1 MNHHTRGVP
10 RRRLMGA
17 VAGVAL
23 VAGLTAHPAL
33 AQEVSPAAD
42 KPDDAVVGLEEIVV
56 TAQRREENLQKVPIS
71 VAAVTA
77 ESLAAS
83 GVATTVALP
92 QVVPAVQLTRSGPSG
107 IFFVRGV
114 GNTSGGTG
122 EEGANAIYVDGVYL
136 PDLGQTV
143 FRFNNIARVEV
154 LKGPQ
159 GTLFGRNA
167 SGGLIN
173 VITLEP
179 GRDTVLR
186 GQVGYA
192 NYETFSGQL
201 YAAAPL
207 TDTLSADLA
216 LTGTDQHD
224 GWGRNLSTGEKVG
237 FGWNA
242 GVRSKLV
249 WRPSDTVK
257 YVLSGE
263 YGKSHDDF
271 SSLFRLADG
280 SVGTGGTVSAGG
292 YNTNTPYPQE
302 VRQRVYGVNLTSE
315 FDMDWA
321 TLTSITGFRGNETHS
336 ALDPDGAQLPLAR
349 YAIHSDTNSFQEE
362 VRLASA
368 ASEPLSWQAGL
379 FFLHNDANLVDQ
391 QQRGTAFGGVNA
403 GSDLSSR
410 MRTKSYAAFAE
421 MTYALTS
428 TTHVTGGLRYTRD
441 ERVLTA
447 SQTPVGLTPGTP
459 LYIGQT
465 LAPMTQSLNYGKF
478 TYRVAIRQDITD
490 SLNVY
495 ASYNRGFKSGLWALQ
510 SPTAPAVQPQF
521 IDAYEV
527 GLKSETFDRR
537 LRLNL
542 SAFHYDISDYQVR
555 AAVGPGAT
563 PTLLNAAS
571 VKVDGLDVAFEAAPA
586 ERLRIFGGFTL
597 LKSRFSDFPF
607 APYTYP
613 NPSAC
618 TTSGSPPGAVTGAP
632 TGGNRTCLGSAKG
645 NDTPLAPKFAANLGA
660 SYTVPVGAGDVRIS
674 GLYNYNDGYFFE
686 VDNRLRQAAYSLYN
700 ASIEYRPT
708 ASWGIELWGQ
718 NLTDETY
725 HIQKL
730 GSALGD
736 LAVPAPPRTYGVSLK
751 FDF

>member
-1 MNHHTRGVP
+1 MNHHAPGLS

-17 VAGVAL
+17 AATL
-23 VAGLTAHPAL
+23 AL
-33 AQEVSPAAD
+33 AGALATTSAHAQDKAQDKGGEPSVS
-42 KPDDAVVGLEEIVV
+42 LEEIVV

-71 VAAVTA
+71 VAAITA
-77 ESLAAS
+77 ESLASS

-92 QVVPAVQLTRSGPSG
+92 QVVPSVQLTRSGPSG

-143 FRFNNIARVEV
+143 FRFNNIERIEV

-173 VITLEP
+173 VITREP
-179 GRDTVLR
+179 GQETVIK

-192 NYETFSGQL
+192 NYQTYSGQL

-207 TDTLSADLA
+207 SDTLSADIALA
-216 LTGTDQHD
+216 ASDQHD
-224 GWGRNLSTGEKVG
+224 GWGRNLSTGKKVG

-249 WRPSDTVK
+249 WRPTDTAK
-257 YVLSGE
+257 IVLSGE

-271 SSLFRLADG
+271 ASLFRLAEG

-302 VRQRVYGVNLTSE
+302 VRQRIYGANLTAE
-315 FDMDWA
+315 FDLGWA
-321 TLTSITGFRGNETHS
+321 TLTSISGFRGNETRS

-349 YAIHSDTNSFQEE
+349 YAIHSDTASFQEE

-368 ASEPLSWQAGL
+368 ATDPLSWQVGM
-379 FFLHNDANLVDQ
+379 FFLRNKAALVRQ
-391 QQRGTAFGGVNA
+391 QQRGTAFGGVDA

-410 MRTKSYAAFAE
+410 MRTQSYAAFAE
-421 MTYALTS
+421 LTYAVTPS
-428 TTHVTGGLRYTRD
+428 THVTGGLRYTRD
-441 ERVLTA
+441 DRTLDA

-459 LYIGQT
+459 TYNGQN
-465 LAPMTQSLNYGKF
+465 LPPMTDDLTYGKF

-490 SLNVY
+490 AVNVY

-510 SPTAPAVQPQF
+510 SPAAAPVQPQF

-527 GLKSETFDRR
+527 GLKSEAFDRR

-542 SAFHYDISDYQVR
+542 AAFHYDISDYQVR
-555 AAVGPGAT
+555 AAVGLGAT

-571 VKVDGLDVAFEAAPA
+571 VNVDGLDTAFEAAPV

-597 LKSRFSDFPF
+597 LKSKFSDFPF

-613 NPSAC
+613 NPSVC
-618 TTSGSPPGAVTGAP
+618 TPTGSAPGAVTGAP

-645 NDTPLAPKFAANLGA
+645 NYTPLAPKFAANLGA
-660 SYTVPVGAGDVRIS
+660 SYTVPVGATGDVRIS
-674 GLYNYNDGYFFE
+674 GLYSYNDGYFFE
-686 VDNRLRQAAYSLYN
+686 VDNRLRQAAYGIYN

-708 ASWGIELWGQ
+708 KTWGVELWAQ

-725 HIQKL
+725 HVQKL

-736 LAVPAPPRTYGVSLK
+736 LAVLAPPRTYGVNIK